1 MEQIKGIFAA
11 SLSLL
16 NKNLA
21 LDVKNTIK
29 HAENIIDNGCH
40 GVVFFG
46 STGQSQLISL
56 SEKIQLINHL
66 PNSKYK
72 EKFIIGTGLNSLSE
86 TINLMKISKTLN
98 FDKFLIMPPAYYKYG
113 DEDVINFYTRIINE
127 IGECNIILYNF
138 EKLSGYKFSIDC
150 VEKLADKFPKQ
161 IVGVKDSSYNLY
173 ENLKINNFSVMPGSE
188 SKLLKGLELGC
199 SGIITATTNVT
210 SALAREVYDNFFNKS
225 SQDLNKKLCNVRS
238 AFEKYNLISGLHSF
252 MSEKNEIYKNV
263 LPPLDILSETDKK
276 ELFSNLKKLDFNI
289 QNLKA
294 AQYEFSKFS

>member
-1 MEQIKGIFAA
+1 MEQVKGIFAA
-11 SLSLL
+11 TLSLL
-16 NKNLA
+16 DKNLA
-21 LDVKNTIK
+21 LDIKNTIK

-66 PNSKYK
+66 PKSKYK
-72 EKFIIGTGLNSLSE
+72 EKFIIGTGLNSLSD

-98 FDKFLIMPPAYYKYG
+98 FDKFLIMPPAYYKYE
-113 DEDVINFYTRIINE
+113 DEDVINFYSRLISEVND
-127 IGECNIILYNF
+127 CKIILYNF
-138 EKLSGYKFSIDC
+138 EKLSGYKFSTDC
-150 VEKLADKFPKQ
+150 VEKLVDKFPKQ
-161 IVGVKDSSYNLY
+161 IIGVKDSSYNLY

-210 SALAREVYDNFFNKS
+210 SVLARKVYDNFFNKS
-225 SQDLNKKLCNVRS
+225 SQDLNKKLCDVRA

-252 MSEKNEIYKNV
+252 MSDKNEIYKNV
-263 LPPLDILSETDKK
+263 LPPLKLLSENDKQ
-276 ELFSNLKKLDFNI
+276 ELLSILRKLDFNI
-289 QNLKA
+289 NNLKA
-294 AQYEFSKFS
+294 A